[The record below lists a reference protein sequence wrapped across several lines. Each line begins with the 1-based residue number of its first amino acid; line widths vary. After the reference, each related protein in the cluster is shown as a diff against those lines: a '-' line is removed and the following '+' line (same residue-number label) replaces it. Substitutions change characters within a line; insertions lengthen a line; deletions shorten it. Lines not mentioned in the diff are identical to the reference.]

1 MTTENERRNGIGG
14 QDLELA
20 RLWLN
25 WIDTG
30 HIYAIA
36 RREASRQRHAYAL
49 YIYGATDTAW
59 VRKDGAHDHELKH
72 GAPALGW

>member
-1 MTTENERRNGIGG
+1 MT
-14 QDLELA
+14 DLALRA
-20 RLWLN
+20 SDGA
-25 WIDTG
+25 IDTAWVRKERDSRR
-30 HIYAIA
+30 HAEA